1 MRVRILATI
10 VLALEATALLA
21 LLVWQVYELF
31 SAETVSTSS
40 ALALI
45 VMTALAS
52 VALGGFSV
60 ATARNRSWG
69 RSGGIVAQVLILA
82 VALGAVTGAGVAP
95 LVAAAL
101 AAPGI
106 VGGVLLVLAV
116 REAGRETPES

>member
-1 MRVRILATI
+1 MRILATI

-31 SAETVSTSS
+31 SAETVSMSS